1 MKNNPVLDTSF
12 LFLTKHPND
21 PDFSKETHAPFV
33 NIVYLRGII
42 EQNFKLKMGSGST
55 VLITV

>member
-1 MKNNPVLDTSF
+1 MIL
-12 LFLTKHPND
+12 
-21 PDFSKETHAPFV
+21 DFSKETHAPFV
-33 NIVYLRGII
+33 NSVYLRAII